1 MVRSPIVQDEDG
13 RSRRHAP
20 DFFARRADGGGV
32 VVDVRPDDRIPPEDA
47 EVFRMTAIACGQ
59 AGWEFRRAGT
69 IDPPRRPRAR
79 AVGTG
84 ARRPARYRHADRPP
98 GAPVT
103 SAGPVQTAAAP
114 RITSRPVPAAIDD
127 LLQAEF
133 QAYPPQRQPAKEIH
147 RELVTRHEAE
157 GISYQMVRAYVGRRR
172 TVMQQQ
178 PLSPAHQA
186 VAEHDLARL
195 RDLLDAGH
203 DIEDDSGD
211 GWTLLRRAI
220 HAEAARLPAAGD
232 PLHADMITF
241 LLVRGANPQAPGKP
255 AEAEAELLEHWLAAE
270 IIRAWT
276 QRPR

>member
-1 MVRSPIVQDEDG
+1 MPSPA
-13 RSRRHAP
+13 SSLPAKS
-20 DFFARRADGGGV
+20 
-32 VVDVRPDDRIPPEDA
+32 
-47 EVFRMTAIACGQ
+47 
-59 AGWEFRRAGT
+59 
-69 IDPPRRPRAR
+69 PRA
-79 AVGTG
+79 
-84 ARRPARYRHADRPP
+84 
-98 GAPVT
+98 
-103 SAGPVQTAAAP
+103 S
-114 RITSRPVPAAIDD
+114 
-127 LLQAEF
+127 
-133 QAYPPQRQPAKEIH
+133 
-147 RELVTRHEAE
+147 
-157 GISYQMVRAYVGRRR
+157 YVGRRR

-220 HAEAARLPAAGD
+220 HAEAARLPGAGD

-255 AEAEAELLEHWLAAE
+255 AEAEAELLGHWLAAE

-276 QRPR
+276 QRPRWLGSPRSITGGNGRPVRPWLR